1 MTTSPGDAIS
11 GERLLKEAKKLNQ
24 KLLEAVDELE
34 LFVAALS
41 ALNVEQGEPPL
52 GEEPE

>member
-1 MTTSPGDAIS
+1 MTTSPGDALNS
-11 GERLLKEAKKLNQ
+11 ERLLKEAKKLNQ
-24 KLLEAVDELE
+24 RLLDTVDELE

-41 ALNVEQGEPPL
+41 ALNVEHGEPPL